1 MNRHSKAAT
10 ALALGMGLGLLGA
23 AACAQPQGVD
33 MGRSEFQNSCAS
45 CHGAGGK
52 GDGPVAPALSK
63 KPSDLTTLAKRNGGA
78 LPVQLVWE
86 MIDGR
91 AQVPLGSFAHG
102 SREMPVWGDD
112 YRAAARLSGD
122 SAVANNPEW
131 FVRGRIVALIDYLQ
145 RVHVK

>member
-1 MNRHSKAAT
+1 MNQAIVRAT
-10 ALALGMGLGLLGA
+10 TFALSLGLLGTGA
-23 AACAQPQGVD
+23 LAQAQGAD
-33 MGRSEFQNSCAS
+33 FGRSEYQSNCAS

-78 LPVQLVWE
+78 LPVQLVWD

-91 AQVPLGSFAHG
+91 SQVPLGVSAHG
-102 SREMPVWGDD
+102 SRDMPVWGDD
-112 YRAAARLSGD
+112 YRAIARLSGD
-122 SAVANNPEW
+122 PAVANNPEW

-145 RVHVK
+145 RIQAK